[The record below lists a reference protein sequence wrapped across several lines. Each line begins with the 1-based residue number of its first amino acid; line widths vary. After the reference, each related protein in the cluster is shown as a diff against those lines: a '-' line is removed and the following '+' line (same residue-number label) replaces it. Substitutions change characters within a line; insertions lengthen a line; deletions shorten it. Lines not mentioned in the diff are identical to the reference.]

1 MASSQPEITPRK
13 TTSHESLQKAA
24 QPSNASSGSGV
35 SSNSGSANL
44 TKGNNN
50 SSNNSANSGSGSVSA
65 FSYLR
70 QKLFGT
76 SSVDPVTAPAVA
88 TGPAKD
94 SAPSPSAG
102 PRSGHYG
109 HEKLQTSIEGSSS
122 YPSLTSVS
130 SPSEPSPL
138 SPTTAT
144 ATQQQQQAQPH
155 RFFSRTLPSRRQ
167 AQPQLPQQSDQAQFA
182 LGPPITTV
190 TDTDPVSPSST
201 MTRRSSS
208 TVSPGTVTVVSPTRS
223 RDYSQNHAQP
233 QRRRPSA
240 VSQATLSKHLSTGSM
255 ICQEGYL
262 NKKVDLHSGEA
273 GHGWK
278 VYKVI
283 LKSSKLYFFRP
294 GSTDEKPKFQ
304 DAKDHQRHQMSL
316 ARGLQ
321 DDPFN
326 SLHSQHSSV
335 SGAASSRMSITNEC
349 GIVLSAFKFESSTRT
364 LLFEGNAKALGQG
377 TLVFA
382 PPVSRYIYGESFTEI
397 DRATMQ
403 FKKHVALLL
412 FEDSV
417 MICKRKWIRSTA
429 AKVKDAIKFSSNT
442 HEKADRQ
449 EPSSMGKRQPS
460 ASGISYKSGDSRGS
474 EGEPKSRSSFDRPT
488 DKQKGYFTKW
498 KHEATYPLAQVEA
511 LDMASPVP
519 SASATFYPF
528 AAPAT
533 AASASLASVERN
545 PRDSDASSIY
555 RPSSAPSYNYQTT
568 STLELVITSNI
579 DDKEYTERL
588 LFLPP
593 SQEVRH
599 RWYTKFNRAKELQQ
613 MQSKTATKGRGK
625 SKSCCSYF
633 TYHTSVE
640 SLHSK
645 EAGPPRSSHSNHSTL
660 SLHSPTSPRPH
671 SDTGDF
677 TLESWRVDRS
687 KEFNSITLHPELTFN
702 LDEDTGEEKL
712 AGASINGLIHELV
725 FNNTVRS
732 DAGLVLA
739 FASTF
744 PLFVTSFRV
753 LKELER
759 CIGLQPVAEKTEAI
773 IEMAKRIETLIQEM
787 VARFNIHSEGKNAL
801 DQIRVFT
808 MTILQGRLQSEAV
821 SGILSRI
828 DGILQEYSQP
838 APELSRQES
847 SAQSTRSGSGEGV
860 VDLSHV
866 LITGLTPA
874 LFLKMEPSY
883 FSEQVLRYHGDQL
896 QKAGGITS
904 MLNNPAYFLRQYPT
918 VKAKQHLQ
926 SSLIFSMNSPHFL
939 TVLITHHILIATQSV
954 QSTSRRPKLLAQWI
968 RTGRC
973 SRALGDMAGF
983 VAIAIGLCSPGVV
996 RLQETWKQ
1004 VPLELRKEV
1013 ADAWMPLLIRLTLVT
1028 EEMRDLVI
1036 SSFNLGPSLN
1046 TVLDI
1051 SVEGVATVVPC
1062 LGNIKQSV
1070 DQLDAVMPSFVQS
1083 NPVPH
1088 LNVDKLERI
1097 HLILQGARVSYSHDL
1112 RLSPLLHSSPANGH
1126 LQQYFSHLANISQT
1140 LHDQYRFNELSN
1152 DAFES
1157 SLACEPHI
1165 NGQYLDYH
1173 YKNRK
1178 MTGSFIPLMFP
1189 ETIPTRRLFP
1199 IQHLLSLEQYGNTN
1213 RKSSFDEAEPSP
1225 TTTFARGG
1233 NNPPRQPSGDRQP
1246 GSMEWT
1252 NSASTLHATT
1262 HYGATEASAYPQA
1275 RKRTYSFPPARVAAR
1290 SSGCFGNRQMINMI
1304 NPHVDAVSREAVN
1317 RVEEKDQTIAT
1328 AAMRNVT
1335 GIDFNMISIE
1345 SGHLILKV
1353 KDESLEDLV
1362 KAVKLEEELLPTVLK
1377 NQHQHPL
1384 AVESRTGTAGSQR
1397 GSNRSS
1403 LLLSGARTALVKA
1416 GSLESLIY
1424 MTVMGLDD
1432 QSGKYTDEK
1441 GDMVPWSSRQ
1451 LVLDR
1456 DTFTAAFFATYRSF
1470 CTTTRLL
1477 DQLVAFFM
1485 FSHEPAKQRRES
1497 NIPSGLDLFL
1507 GSSCGGHNDLASAT
1521 PVNPISGDVD
1531 LFDWKRILTVQ
1542 QRVLKVLDYW
1552 LLVHYSDF
1560 LDDLHMKAKLADVL
1574 TRLGVQEKSQK
1585 VLIDASHEA
1594 DVRALKEALTGV
1606 QQRAVQQSMKPLDA
1620 SYLGWD
1626 TVETFLGIPPSV
1638 EPTMEDS
1645 WTAGHILRQLNTA
1658 AMAHF
1663 LSIRNQEWF
1672 VLFEILESQ
1681 SADPLGWYLPRTG
1694 SSVTEDDIV
1703 ITEIH
1708 NTLYSIRRNGAFGTH
1723 WNGERLINSLPMCL
1737 QSFCKLHHTIR
1748 YWVNAQIAAPGIAF
1762 DVRVGRIRKFLDVV
1776 LKSRVLMARSVQDPK
1791 KAATTSRRSGSDKP
1805 SSPLSPSSPFV
1816 GIPSFIEAAIA
1827 SALVSPESRA
1837 YTRAWLEVAA
1847 GQRSAVE
1854 TLEEILVVRRGQE
1867 KPTIPLDFDTSAEEI
1882 VPEIGWLIE
1891 RMLETCCYVRD
1902 MSYESPLLVNF
1913 DKRQYIY
1920 DLVKIYTRRQELLK
1934 DANKASTP
1942 LSSWLGMS
1950 SGPGSVPSIKA
1961 VREAAQKELNQQRSG
1976 STSQL
1981 TAAVAGQ
1988 SGAAGTASGA
1998 PPRASS
2004 KPVRIFSRLVAT
2016 QHEKFKRDQKEFD
2029 RLDRQI
2035 KDTQGRIQKAQQE
2048 QAKTIEKQIKLEQS
2062 RSRVKNQLLKSTLMR
2077 AMRPISLAITNSWST
2092 ATTTVSN
2099 ATALG
2104 SAISGKVMGGN
2115 SANNNS
2121 QQEAFGG
2128 GGSES
2133 QVGGGDGGGGNFQNQ
2148 PRIASVAGS
2157 LNAGGL
2163 KPALVISLINSTC
2176 SVAYTYT
2183 KRDHVF
2189 KIVTEEGG
2197 QFLLQ
2202 ALDYDDML
2210 QWIKTMNDAAA
2221 EATAKRRTLLDHD
2234 ESLKRA
2240 LETAAQEDELPPPVE
2255 NERKGRNSVF
2265 GVELRHLMSHGDVPL
2280 IVEKCIAEIEKRGLE
2295 EVGIYRVPGAV
2306 SAINRLRLSFNS
2318 GSQDVNLD
2326 SDEWKD
2332 INVVAGALKQ
2342 FLRELPEAVMTSAL
2356 YDSLIAASALGDYDE
2371 RLLTMK
2377 DLIRTLPPPN
2387 YILLKR
2393 IVEHL
2398 ERVTDYEEINH
2409 MYATNL
2415 AIVFGPTLLR
2425 PGGSSANSFAT
2436 SMKNLGHQQNIVRNM
2451 ILQYHWLFD
2460 VEEEE
2465 EGVAADV
2472 EGEDEG
2478 LDGVAADG
2486 TQSADE
2492 EDEENEFPE
2501 ILGDSDEDEYEE
2513 EEEVYVLSTAPSTPL
2528 TPSFTAT
2535 IAYSGTTAGAGGP
2548 LKENNDRAKK
2558 DQRRKTIVFG

>member
-1 MASSQPEITPRK
+1 MSPDAKRKDSSPPAATATTTATPTTTTPPPTTPISNTKTTSSSLVNVRSPMAFSQPEITPRK
-13 TTSHESLQKAA
+13 MASHEGLQGLQKAA

-35 SSNSGSANL
+35 SSNSAIANQ

-50 SSNNSANSGSGSVSA
+50 NNNSNSNNSTNSGGGSVSA

-70 QKLFGT
+70 QKLFGP
-76 SSVDPVTAPAVA
+76 SSVDLVTAPAAA
-88 TGPAKD
+88 TGPAKEP
-94 SAPSPSAG
+94 APSG

-109 HEKLQTSIEGSSS
+109 HEKLQTSIEGSS
-122 YPSLTSVS
+122 YPSLTSVAL
-130 SPSEPSPL
+130 PSEPSPL
-138 SPTTAT
+138 SPTTAA
-144 ATQQQQQAQPH
+144 ATQQQQQPH

-167 AQPQLPQQSDQAQFA
+167 AQPQQPQQTDQAQFA
-182 LGPPITTV
+182 LGPPIMTV
-190 TDTDPVSPSST
+190 TNADPVSPSST

-208 TVSPGTVTVVSPTRS
+208 TTSPVTVTVVSPTRS
-223 RDYSQNHAQP
+223 RDPSQTHAQP
-233 QRRRPSA
+233 QRRRLSA
-240 VSQATLSKHLSTGSM
+240 VSQATLNKHLSTGSM

-278 VYKVI
+278 VYKVV

-321 DDPFN
+321 DDLFN
-326 SLHSQHSSV
+326 SRHSQQSSV

-349 GIVLSAFKFESSTRT
+349 GMVLSAFKFESSTRT

-449 EPSSMGKRQPS
+449 DPSSMGKRQPS
-460 ASGISYKSGDSRGS
+460 VSGISYKSGDSRGS
-474 EGEPKSRSSFDRPT
+474 ESEPKPRSSFDRPT

-498 KHEATYPLAQVEA
+498 KHEATYPLTQVEA

-519 SASATFYPF
+519 SASATFFPF

-533 AASASLASVERN
+533 AASATLASVGRN

-579 DDKEYTERL
+579 DGKEYTDRL

-599 RWYTKFNRAKELQQ
+599 RWYTKFNRAKELLQ
-613 MQSKTATKGRGK
+613 MQSKTASKGRG
-625 SKSCCSYF
+625 
-633 TYHTSVE
+633 SVE

-660 SLHSPTSPRPH
+660 SLHSPTSPRSY

-677 TLESWRVDRS
+677 ALESWRVDRS
-687 KEFNSITLHPELTFN
+687 KEFNNTTLHPELTFN

-725 FNNTVRS
+725 YNNTVRPDS
-732 DAGLVLA
+732 GLVLA

-744 PLFVTSFRV
+744 PLFATSFRV

-759 CIGLQPVAEKTEAI
+759 CIGLQPVAEKTEAT
-773 IEMAKRIETLIQEM
+773 IEMAKRIETLVQEI
-787 VARFNIHSEGKNAL
+787 VARFNIHSDGKNAL

-821 SGILSRI
+821 SAILSKI
-828 DGILQEYSQP
+828 DGILQDCSQP
-838 APELSRQES
+838 APERPLQES
-847 SAQSTRSGSGEGV
+847 SAHSTLSGSGEGA

-883 FSEQVLRYHGDQL
+883 FAEQVLRYHDDQL
-896 QKAGGITS
+896 QKAGGISS

-926 SSLIFSMNSPHFL
+926 SPLVFSMNSPHFL

-973 SRALGDMAGF
+973 SRAQGDMAGF
-983 VAIAIGLCSPGVV
+983 IAIAIGLCSPGVV

-1013 ADAWMPLLIRLTLVT
+1013 ADAWMPLLIKLTLVA
-1028 EEMRDLVI
+1028 EEMRDLAI

-1046 TVLDI
+1046 TVVDL

-1062 LGNIKQSV
+1062 LSNIKQSV
-1070 DQLDAVMPSFVQS
+1070 DQLDAAMPSFVQS
-1083 NPVPH
+1083 NPVPQ

-1097 HLILQGARVSYSHDL
+1097 HLILQAARVSYSHDL
-1112 RLSPLLHSSPANGH
+1112 RLSPPVYSSSANGH
-1126 LQQYFSHLANISQT
+1126 LQQYFNHLANISQT

-1189 ETIPTRRLFP
+1189 ETIATRRLFP

-1213 RKSSFDEAEPSP
+1213 RKSSFDESEPSP

-1233 NNPPRQPSGDRQP
+1233 NNPPRQPSGDRPP

-1252 NSASTLHATT
+1252 DSAATLHATT
-1262 HYGATEASAYPQA
+1262 HYGATEAPAYPQV

-1290 SSGCFGNRQMINMI
+1290 NSGCFGNRQMINMI
-1304 NPHVDAVSREAVN
+1304 NPHLDAVAREAVN
-1317 RVEEKDQTIAT
+1317 RVEEKDRTIAT

-1345 SGHLILKV
+1345 GGHLILKV
-1353 KDESLEDLV
+1353 RDESLQDLV
-1362 KAVKLEEELLPTVLK
+1362 KAVKMEEEELLPTVMK

-1384 AVESRTGTAGSQR
+1384 AVESRTGSSGSQR

-1416 GSLESLIY
+1416 GSLETLIY

-1497 NIPSGLDLFL
+1497 NIPSGLDIFL
-1507 GSSCGGHNDLASAT
+1507 GSSSGDFSDLASAT
-1521 PVNPISGDVD
+1521 PVNPSSGDVD

-1560 LDDLHMKAKLADVL
+1560 LDDLQMKAKLADVL
-1574 TRLGVQEKSQK
+1574 TRLAVQEKSQK
-1585 VLIDASHEA
+1585 LLIDASHEA

-1626 TVETFLGIPPSV
+1626 TVETFLGIPPSI
-1638 EPTMEDS
+1638 EPTMDDS
-1645 WTAGHILRQLNTA
+1645 WAAEHILRQLNTA
-1658 AMAHF
+1658 AIAHF

-1681 SADPLGWYLPRTG
+1681 SADPMGWYLPRTG
-1694 SSVTEDDIV
+1694 SSSTEDDII
-1703 ITEIH
+1703 ITGIH
-1708 NTLYSIRRNGAFGTH
+1708 NTMYSIRRNGALGTH

-1737 QSFCKLHHTIR
+1737 QSLCKLHHVIR
-1748 YWVNAQIAAPGIAF
+1748 CWVNAQIAAPGITF
-1762 DVRVGRIRKFLDVV
+1762 DVRVGRIRKFLDVI
-1776 LKSRVLMARSVQDPK
+1776 LQSRVLMTRFVQETK
-1791 KAATTSRRSGSDKP
+1791 KVATTSRRSGSDKP
-1805 SSPLSPSSPFV
+1805 SSPLSSSSPFV

-1854 TLEEILVVRRGQE
+1854 TLEDILTVRRGQE
-1867 KPTIPLDFDTSAEEI
+1867 KLKTPLDIDTPAEEL

-1902 MSYESPLLVNF
+1902 MSFESPLLVNF
-1913 DKRQYIY
+1913 DKRQYVY

-1934 DANKASTP
+1934 EVNKVSTP

-1950 SGPGSVPSIKA
+1950 SGPGSIPSIKA
-1961 VREAAQKELNQQRSG
+1961 VREAAQKELSQQRSG
-1976 STSQL
+1976 PTSQL
-1981 TAAVAGQ
+1981 TATIAGQ
-1988 SGAAGTASGA
+1988 AGAAGTASGGP
-1998 PPRASS
+1998 PPRSSS
-2004 KPVRIFSRLVAT
+2004 KPIRIFSQLLAR
-2016 QHEKFKRDQKEFD
+2016 QHEKFKRDQKEFE

-2048 QAKTIEKQIKLEQS
+2048 QAKTLEKQIKLEQS

-2115 SANNNS
+2115 SVSNNS
-2121 QQEAFGG
+2121 QQDVFGGDESGSQVSGG
-2128 GGSES
+2128 GGR
-2133 QVGGGDGGGGNFQNQ
+2133 NLQNQ
-2148 PRIASVAGS
+2148 LRITSIAGS
-2157 LNAGGL
+2157 LNVGGP

-2240 LETAAQEDELPPPVE
+2240 LETAAQVDELPPPVE

-2356 YDSLIAASALGDYDE
+2356 YDALIAAS
-2371 RLLTMK
+2371 
-2377 DLIRTLPPPN
+2377 
-2387 YILLKR
+2387 
-2393 IVEHL
+2393 
-2398 ERVTDYEEINH
+2398 
-2409 MYATNL
+2409 
-2415 AIVFGPTLLR
+2415 
-2425 PGGSSANSFAT
+2425 
-2436 SMKNLGHQQNIVRNM
+2436 
-2451 ILQYHWLFD
+2451 
-2460 VEEEE
+2460 
-2465 EGVAADV
+2465 
-2472 EGEDEG
+2472 
-2478 LDGVAADG
+2478 
-2486 TQSADE
+2486 
-2492 EDEENEFPE
+2492 
-2501 ILGDSDEDEYEE
+2501 
-2513 EEEVYVLSTAPSTPL
+2513 
-2528 TPSFTAT
+2528 
-2535 IAYSGTTAGAGGP
+2535 
-2548 LKENNDRAKK
+2548 
-2558 DQRRKTIVFG
+2558 

>member
-1 MASSQPEITPRK
+1 MASSQPEVTPRK
-13 TTSHESLQKAA
+13 TASHEGLQKAA
-24 QPSNASSGSGV
+24 QSSNASSGSGV
-35 SSNSGSANL
+35 SSNSGSVNQ
-44 TKGNNN
+44 TKSSNYNN
-50 SSNNSANSGSGSVSA
+50 SNNSGGGSVSA

-70 QKLFGT
+70 QKLFGP
-76 SSVDPVTAPAVA
+76 SSADPVTAPAA
-88 TGPAKD
+88 TISPAKD
-94 SAPSPSAG
+94 PSG
-102 PRSGHYG
+102 LQSGHYG
-109 HEKLQTSIEGSSS
+109 HEKLPTSIESSSS
-122 YPSLTSVS
+122 YPSLTSVA

-138 SPTTAT
+138 SPTSAT
-144 ATQQQQQAQPH
+144 APQQQQQPH
-155 RFFSRTLPSRRQ
+155 RFFSRTLPNRRQ
-167 AQPQLPQQSDQAQFA
+167 AQTQQPQQPQQPDQTQFT
-182 LGPPITTV
+182 LGPPIRTV
-190 TDTDPVSPSST
+190 TNADSVSPSPT
-201 MTRRSSS
+201 MTRHPSS
-208 TVSPGTVTVVSPTRS
+208 TASPGTVMVISPTRS
-223 RDYSQNHAQP
+223 RDHSQNHTQT

-240 VSQATLSKHLSTGSM
+240 VSQSTLNKHLSTGSM

-294 GSTDEKPKFQ
+294 GPTDEKPKFQ

-321 DDPFN
+321 DDSFN
-326 SLHSQHSSV
+326 SLHSQHSSM
-335 SGAASSRMSITNEC
+335 SGAALSRMSITNEC
-349 GIVLSAFKFESSTRT
+349 GMVLSAFKFESSTRT
-364 LLFEGNAKALGQG
+364 LLFEGNAKAVGQG

-449 EPSSMGKRQPS
+449 EPSSMGKRQS
-460 ASGISYKSGDSRGS
+460 SVSGISYKSGDSRGS
-474 EGEPKSRSSFDRPT
+474 EGEPKFRSSFERPT

-533 AASASLASVERN
+533 AASATLASVERN
-545 PRDSDASSIY
+545 PRDSDVSSIY
-555 RPSSAPSYNYQTT
+555 RPSSAPTYNYQTT

-579 DDKEYTERL
+579 DGKEYTDRL

-593 SQEVRH
+593 SQEARH
-599 RWYTKFNRAKELQQ
+599 RWYIKFNRAKELQH
-613 MQSKTATKGRGK
+613 MQSKTATKGRG
-625 SKSCCSYF
+625 
-633 TYHTSVE
+633 SVE

-645 EAGPPRSSHSNHSTL
+645 ETGPPRSSHSSHSTL
-660 SLHSPTSPRPH
+660 SLHSPTSPRSY

-677 TLESWRVDRS
+677 ALESWRVDRS
-687 KEFNSITLHPELTFN
+687 KEFNGTTLHPELTFN

-725 FNNTVRS
+725 FNNTARP

-744 PLFVTSFRV
+744 PLFVASFRV

-759 CIGLQPVAEKTEAI
+759 CIGLQSVAERNGMTVEI
-773 IEMAKRIETLIQEM
+773 AKRTATLVQEM

-808 MTILQGRLQSEAV
+808 MTILQARLQSEAV
-821 SGILSRI
+821 SSILSRI

-838 APELSRQES
+838 IPERPQQES
-847 SAQSTRSGSGEGV
+847 SAQSTRSGEGA

-883 FSEQVLRYHGDQL
+883 FAEQVLRYHDEQL

-918 VKAKQHLQ
+918 VKAKQHFQ
-926 SSLIFSMNSPHFL
+926 SSLVFSMNSPHFL

-1013 ADAWMPLLIRLTLVT
+1013 ADAWMPLLIKLTLVT
-1028 EEMRDLVI
+1028 EEMRDLAI

-1046 TVLDI
+1046 TVVDL
-1051 SVEGVATVVPC
+1051 SVEGVATAVPC
-1062 LGNIKQSV
+1062 LSNIKQSV
-1070 DQLDAVMPSFVQS
+1070 DQLDAVMPSFIQS

-1088 LNVDKLERI
+1088 LSVDKLERI
-1097 HLILQGARVSYSHDL
+1097 HLILQAARVSYSHDL
-1112 RLSPLLHSSPANGH
+1112 RLSPPLYSSPVNGH
-1126 LQQYFSHLANISQT
+1126 LQQYFNHLANISQT

-1189 ETIPTRRLFP
+1189 ETILTRRLFP
-1199 IQHLLSLEQYGNTN
+1199 IQHLLSLEHTGNTN
-1213 RKSSFDEAEPSP
+1213 RKSSFDEAEPLP
-1225 TTTFARGG
+1225 MTAFTRG
-1233 NNPPRQPSGDRQP
+1233 NNPPRQPSGDRP
-1246 GSMEWT
+1246 SGSMEWT
-1252 NSASTLHATT
+1252 DSAATLHATS
-1262 HYGATEASAYPQA
+1262 HYGVTEATAYPQS

-1304 NPHVDAVSREAVN
+1304 NPHLDAVAREAVN
-1317 RVEEKDQTIAT
+1317 RIEEKDRTIAT

-1345 SGHLILKV
+1345 GGHLILKV
-1353 KDESLEDLV
+1353 KDDSLEDFV
-1362 KAVKLEEELLPTVLK
+1362 KAVKMEEELLPTVLK
-1377 NQHQHPL
+1377 NQHHPL
-1384 AVESRTGTAGSQR
+1384 AVESRTGTAVSQR

-1416 GSLESLIY
+1416 GSLETLIY

-1441 GDMVPWSSRQ
+1441 GDVVPWSSRQ

-1456 DTFTAAFFATYRSF
+1456 DTFTATFFATYRSF

-1477 DQLVAFFM
+1477 DQLVTFFM
-1485 FSHEPAKQRRES
+1485 FSHEPARQRRES
-1497 NIPSGLDLFL
+1497 NIPSGLDLFP
-1507 GSSCGGHNDLASAT
+1507 GSSGGDLDLASAT
-1521 PVNPISGDVD
+1521 PVNPSSGDVD

-1560 LDDLHMKAKLADVL
+1560 LDDLQMKSKLADVL
-1574 TRLGVQEKSQK
+1574 TRLAVQEESQK

-1594 DVRALKEALTGV
+1594 DVRALKEALTEV
-1606 QQRAVQQSMKPLDA
+1606 QQRAVQQSMKPLDV

-1626 TVETFLGIPPSV
+1626 TVETFLGIPPSI
-1638 EPTMEDS
+1638 EPTMDDS

-1658 AMAHF
+1658 AVAHF

-1694 SSVTEDDIV
+1694 SSSTEDDIV

-1737 QSFCKLHHTIR
+1737 QSLCKLHHIIR
-1748 YWVNAQIAAPGIAF
+1748 CWVNAQISAPGIAF

-1776 LKSRVLMARSVQDPK
+1776 LHSRVLMTRFVQDPK
-1791 KAATTSRRSGSDKP
+1791 KATTTARRSGSDKP
-1805 SSPLSPSSPFV
+1805 PLSATFAFV
-1816 GIPSFIEAAIA
+1816 GIPSFVEAAIS

-1847 GQRSAVE
+1847 GERGAVE
-1854 TLEEILVVRRGQE
+1854 TLEEVLAVRRGQV
-1867 KPTIPLDFDTSAEEI
+1867 KLTTPLDLDTPAEEL

-1920 DLVKIYTRRQELLK
+1920 DLIKIYTRRQEQLK
-1934 DANKASTP
+1934 DANKVSTP

-1950 SGPGSVPSIKA
+1950 SGPGSVPSLKA
-1961 VREAAQKELNQQRSG
+1961 VREVAQKELNQQRNG
-1976 STSQL
+1976 STGQL
-1981 TAAVAGQ
+1981 AASVAGQ
-1988 SGAAGTASGA
+1988 PGVVGAAGGGGGSAS
-1998 PPRASS
+1998 RSLS
-2004 KPVRIFSRLVAT
+2004 KPVRIFSRLVAA
-2016 QHEKFKRDQKEFD
+2016 QQEKFKRDQKEFD

-2048 QAKTIEKQIKLEQS
+2048 QAKTLEKQIKLEQS

-2104 SAISGKVMGGN
+2104 SAISGKVMGGS
-2115 SANNNS
+2115 SANTNS
-2121 QQEAFGG
+2121 QQDAFGGG

-2133 QVGGGDGGGGNFQNQ
+2133 QQGSGGASFQNQ
-2148 PRIASVAGS
+2148 PRITSVAGS
-2157 LNAGGL
+2157 LHAGGP

-2240 LETAAQEDELPPPVE
+2240 LETAAQEDELPLPIE

-2280 IVEKCIAEIEKRGLE
+2280 IVEKCITEIEKRGLE

-2318 GSQDVNLD
+2318 GSQNVNLD

-2342 FLRELPEAVMTSAL
+2342 FLRELPEAVMTSTL
-2356 YDSLIAASALGDYDE
+2356 YDALIAASALEDYDE

-2393 IVEHL
+2393 VIEHL

-2425 PGGSSANSFAT
+2425 PGGSSANSFVT

-2460 VEEEE
+2460 VEDEE
-2465 EGVAADV
+2465 EGAAAKV
-2472 EGEDEG
+2472 EGDVGEVVDDAGQEG
-2478 LDGVAADG
+2478 G
-2486 TQSADE
+2486 DE
-2492 EDEENEFPE
+2492 EDEEEDDEHEFPE
-2501 ILGDSDEDEYEE
+2501 ILEDSDEEEGEYEE
-2513 EEEVYVLSTAPSTPL
+2513 EEEVYVLSAAPITPL
-2528 TPSFTAT
+2528 TPAFTTTTTNTAT
-2535 IAYSGTTAGAGGP
+2535 TAATTGGP
-2548 LKENNDRAKK
+2548 LKENNDRAMK

>member
-1 MASSQPEITPRK
+1 
-13 TTSHESLQKAA
+13 
-24 QPSNASSGSGV
+24 
-35 SSNSGSANL
+35 
-44 TKGNNN
+44 
-50 SSNNSANSGSGSVSA
+50 
-65 FSYLR
+65 
-70 QKLFGT
+70 
-76 SSVDPVTAPAVA
+76 
-88 TGPAKD
+88 
-94 SAPSPSAG
+94 
-102 PRSGHYG
+102 
-109 HEKLQTSIEGSSS
+109 
-122 YPSLTSVS
+122 
-130 SPSEPSPL
+130 
-138 SPTTAT
+138 
-144 ATQQQQQAQPH
+144 
-155 RFFSRTLPSRRQ
+155 
-167 AQPQLPQQSDQAQFA
+167 
-182 LGPPITTV
+182 
-190 TDTDPVSPSST
+190 
-201 MTRRSSS
+201 
-208 TVSPGTVTVVSPTRS
+208 
-223 RDYSQNHAQP
+223 
-233 QRRRPSA
+233 
-240 VSQATLSKHLSTGSM
+240 M

-278 VYKVI
+278 VYKVV

-294 GSTDEKPKFQ
+294 GSTEEKPKFQ

-321 DDPFN
+321 DDHPFN

-335 SGAASSRMSITNEC
+335 SGTASSRMSITNEC
-349 GIVLSAFKFESSTRT
+349 GMVLSAFKFESSTRT

-449 EPSSMGKRQPS
+449 EPSSTSKRQPS
-460 ASGISYKSGDSRGS
+460 VSGISYKSGDSRGS
-474 EGEPKSRSSFDRPT
+474 EGEPKPRSSFDRPS
-488 DKQKGYFTKW
+488 DRQKGYFTKW

-533 AASASLASVERN
+533 AASASLASVGRN

-579 DDKEYTERL
+579 DGKEYTDRL

-593 SQEVRH
+593 SQEIRH

-613 MQSKTATKGRGK
+613 MQSKTATKGRA
-625 SKSCCSYF
+625 
-633 TYHTSVE
+633 SVE

-660 SLHSPTSPRPH
+660 SLHSPSSPRSY

-677 TLESWRVDRS
+677 ALESWRVDRS
-687 KEFNSITLHPELTFN
+687 KEFNNTTLHPELTFN

-725 FNNTVRS
+725 FNNTLRP

-759 CIGLQPVAEKTEAI
+759 CISLQTVAEKTGATT
-773 IEMAKRIETLIQEM
+773 EMAKRIETLVQEM
-787 VARFNIHSEGKNAL
+787 VARFNIQSEGKNAL

-828 DGILQEYSQP
+828 DGILQDYSQP
-838 APELSRQES
+838 TPERPRQES
-847 SAQSTRSGSGEGV
+847 SAQSTPSGSGEGT

-883 FSEQVLRYHGDQL
+883 FAEQVLRYHGDQL

-918 VKAKQHLQ
+918 VKAKQYLQ
-926 SSLIFSMNSPHFL
+926 SSLVFSMNSPHFL

-968 RTGRC
+968 KTGRC
-973 SRALGDMAGF
+973 SRALGDMVGF

-1013 ADAWMPLLIRLTLVT
+1013 ADAWMPLLIKLTLVT
-1028 EEMRDLVI
+1028 EEMRDLAI

-1046 TVLDI
+1046 TVVDL

-1062 LGNIKQSV
+1062 LSNIKQSV

-1088 LNVDKLERI
+1088 LNVDKLERL
-1097 HLILQGARVSYSHDL
+1097 HLILQAARVSNSHDL
-1112 RLSPLLHSSPANGH
+1112 RLSPPLYSSPANGH
-1126 LQQYFSHLANISQT
+1126 LQQYFNHLANISQT

-1213 RKSSFDEAEPSP
+1213 RKSSFDESEPSP
-1225 TTTFARGG
+1225 MTAFARGG
-1233 NNPPRQPSGDRQP
+1233 NNPPRQPSGDRTP

-1252 NSASTLHATT
+1252 DSAATLHATT

-1290 SSGCFGNRQMINMI
+1290 NSGCFGNRQMINMI
-1304 NPHVDAVSREAVN
+1304 NPHLDAVAREAVN
-1317 RVEEKDQTIAT
+1317 RVEEKDRTIAT

-1335 GIDFNMISIE
+1335 GIDYNMISIE
-1345 SGHLILKV
+1345 GGHLILKV

-1362 KAVKLEEELLPTVLK
+1362 KAVKMEEELLPTVLK

-1403 LLLSGARTALVKA
+1403 LLLSGERTALVKA
-1416 GSLESLIY
+1416 GSLETLIY

-1432 QSGKYTDEK
+1432 QNGKYTDEK
-1441 GDMVPWSSRQ
+1441 GDTVPWSSRQ

-1456 DTFTAAFFATYRSF
+1456 DAFTAAFFATYRSF

-1485 FSHEPAKQRRES
+1485 FSHEPANQRRES

-1507 GSSCGGHNDLASAT
+1507 GSSGGDLSDLTSAT
-1521 PVNPISGDVD
+1521 PVNPSSSDVD

-1560 LDDLHMKAKLADVL
+1560 LDDLQMKTKLADVL
-1574 TRLGVQEKSQK
+1574 TRLAVQEKSQK

-1594 DVRALKEALTGV
+1594 DVLALKEAMTGV

-1626 TVETFLGIPPSV
+1626 TVETFLGIPPSI
-1638 EPTMEDS
+1638 EPTMDDS
-1645 WTAGHILRQLNTA
+1645 WTAEHILRQLNTA

-1694 SSVTEDDIV
+1694 SSSTEDDIV
-1703 ITEIH
+1703 ITSVH
-1708 NTLYSIRRNGAFGTH
+1708 NTLYSIRRNGALGTQ

-1737 QSFCKLHHTIR
+1737 QSLCKLHHIVR
-1748 YWVNAQIAAPGIAF
+1748 CWVTAQIAAPGIAF
-1762 DVRVGRIRKFLDVV
+1762 DVRVGRIRKFLDVI
-1776 LKSRVLMARSVQDPK
+1776 LQSRVLMTQFVQDAK
-1791 KAATTSRRSGSDKP
+1791 KAATTGRRSGSDKP

-1816 GIPSFIEAAIA
+1816 GIPSFFEAAIA

-1854 TLEEILVVRRGQE
+1854 TLEDILVARSGQE
-1867 KPTIPLDFDTSAEEI
+1867 TSTTSLDLDTLGEEL

-1902 MSYESPLLVNF
+1902 MSFESPLLVNF

-1934 DANKASTP
+1934 DANKVSTP

-1961 VREAAQKELNQQRSG
+1961 VRDAAQKEMNLQRSG
-1976 STSQL
+1976 STNQL
-1981 TAAVAGQ
+1981 TAAVGGQ
-1988 SGAAGTASGA
+1988 PGVAGTASGA
-1998 PPRASS
+1998 GAPPRSSS
-2004 KPVRIFSRLVAT
+2004 KPVRIFSRLLAT
-2016 QHEKFKRDQKEFD
+2016 QHEKSKRDQKEFE

-2048 QAKTIEKQIKLEQS
+2048 QAKTLEKQIKLEQS

-2121 QQEAFGG
+2121 QQDAFGG

-2133 QVGGGDGGGGNFQNQ
+2133 QVGGGGGGNFQNQ
-2148 PRIASVAGS
+2148 LRITSVAGS
-2157 LNAGGL
+2157 LNAGGP

-2240 LETAAQEDELPPPVE
+2240 LETAAQVDELPPPVE

-2318 GSQDVNLD
+2318 GSQNVDLD

-2342 FLRELPEAVMTSAL
+2342 FLRELPEAVMTSAH
-2356 YDSLIAASALGDYDE
+2356 YDALIAASALEDYDE

-2377 DLIRTLPPPN
+2377 DLIRTLPPHN

-2393 IVEHL
+2393 IIEHL

-2425 PGGSSANSFAT
+2425 PGGTSANSFAT

-2460 VEEEE
+2460 VEDEEE
-2465 EGVAADV
+2465 GAAAEVEGEGGVVEGVAAD
-2472 EGEDEG
+2472 G
-2478 LDGVAADG
+2478 A
-2486 TQSADE
+2486 QSAGE
-2492 EDEENEFPE
+2492 EEEEEENEFPE
-2501 ILGDSDEDEYEE
+2501 ILEDSDEDEYEE
-2513 EEEVYVLSTAPSTPL
+2513 EEEVYVLSAAPSTPL
-2528 TPSFTAT
+2528 TPSFTTTTAN
-2535 IAYSGTTAGAGGP
+2535 SGTTAGTGGP
-2548 LKENNDRAKK
+2548 LKENNERAMK